1 MKRLTIGVTAAAFV
15 LGLSALRA
23 EEKTITG
30 EVIDAQCQMKDASK
44 KGEAHAACAMKC
56 AQKGAPL
63 ALLAKDGVYMIT
75 GDYTKENNKQ
85 LVAFVAKN
93 VVAKGEAT
101 EKDGKLMLDVKS
113 IEAAK

>member
-1 MKRLTIGVTAAAFV
+1 MKRLMVGMTAAAFV
-15 LGLSALRA
+15 VGIAALRA
-23 EEKTITG
+23 EEKTVTG
-30 EVIDAQCQMKDASK
+30 EVVDAQCQMKDASR

-63 ALLAKDGVYMIT
+63 AILSTDGLYTIT

>member
-1 MKRLTIGVTAAAFV
+1 MKRLVIGVTAAAFV

-23 EEKTITG
+23 EEKTVSG
-30 EVIDAQCQMKDASK
+30 EVIDAQCTVKDASK

-63 ALLAKDGVYMIT
+63 AILAKDGIYTIT

-85 LVAFVAKN
+85 LLSYVAKN

-101 EKDGKLMLDVKS
+101 QVDGKLMLDVKS